1 MHCFLSNK
9 ADKQIELLPSKKS
22 AGSNNKM
29 IGNIITNKQYKSRI
43 ELLFNANTFIKEIA
57 LLICPK
63 LQII

>member
-1 MHCFLSNK
+1 
-9 ADKQIELLPSKKS
+9 
-22 AGSNNKM
+22 M
-29 IGNIITNKQYKSRI
+29 IGNIITNKQYNSRI